1 MRRETKSARPFSP
14 LRAYLPTL
22 ATPLYPVSR
31 HAPVP

>member
-1 MRRETKSARPFSP
+1 MRRETKSARPSSP

-22 ATPLYPVSR
+22 ATPFYPVSR